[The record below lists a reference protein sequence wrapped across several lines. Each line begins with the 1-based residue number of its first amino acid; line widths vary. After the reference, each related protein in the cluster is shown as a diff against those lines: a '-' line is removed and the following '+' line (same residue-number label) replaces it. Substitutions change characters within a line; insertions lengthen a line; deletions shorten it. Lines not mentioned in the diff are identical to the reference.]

1 MPPIARFAVRF
12 ALGAGLFVAFVQAGT
27 VALVWWRG
35 ELTQPT
41 LGDWLWVL
49 SLPLL
54 IGAYLRWFSV
64 FRPGCDACAA
74 DPAERPPGPRG
85 P

>member
-1 MPPIARFAVRF
+1 MVRLAVRF
-12 ALGAGLFVAFVQAGT
+12 ALAVGLFVAFVQAGT
-27 VALVWWRG
+27 AALAWWRG
-35 ELTQPT
+35 ELPQPT
-41 LGDWLWVL
+41 LGDWLWIA
-49 SLPLL
+49 SLPVL

-74 DPAERPPGPRG
+74 GEPERTTGPRG